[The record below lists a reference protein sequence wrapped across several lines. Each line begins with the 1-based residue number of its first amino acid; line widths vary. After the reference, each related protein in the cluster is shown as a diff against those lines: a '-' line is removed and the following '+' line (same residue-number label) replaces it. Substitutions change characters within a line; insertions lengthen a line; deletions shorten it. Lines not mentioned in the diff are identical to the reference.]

1 MTSEKCMQEKG
12 KLNDKYK
19 VVNYNKVTN
28 LYIKKSVTPK
38 KVHAFK

>member
-1 MTSEKCMQEKG
+1 MTSEKCMKEKG

-28 LYIKKSVTPK
+28 IYIFKKIG
-38 KVHAFK
+38 KVCYA